1 MAAVDFFLKLDGIKG
16 ESTDDKH
23 KGEIDIE
30 SWSWGETNSSSGH
43 GGGGSGVGKV
53 AVQDL
58 HFVHKL
64 DKATPQ
70 LWQLC
75 ANGGH
80 IGKGTL
86 VCRKAGKDP
95 LEYLKIDLEQIYVT
109 SVSTGGHSGDAL
121 PTEQVSLNFSK
132 FHLKYYPQK
141 PDGSGDTAQ
150 ELKMDIAAHKIG

>member
-1 MAAVDFFLKLDGIKG
+1 MALVDFFLKLEVVKG

-23 KGEIDIE
+23 KGEIDLE
-30 SWSWGETNSSSGH
+30 SWSWGATNSASGH
-43 GGGGSGVGKV
+43 VGGGSGVGKV
-53 AVQDL
+53 SVQDL
-58 HFVHKL
+58 HFTHRLTRRHRSFSTFV
-64 DKATPQ
+64 P
-70 LWQLC
+70 WYYI
-75 ANGGH
+75 N
-80 IGKGTL
+80 KGTL

-109 SVSTGGHSGDAL
+109 SISTGGHHGDAL

-132 FHLKYYPQK
+132 FHVKYYPQK

>member
-23 KGEIDIE
+23 KGEIDVE
-30 SWSWGETNSSSGH
+30 SWSWGATNASSGPT
-43 GGGGSGVGKV
+43 GGGHGVGKV
-53 AVQDL
+53 SVQDL

-64 DKATPQ
+64 DKASAQ
-70 LWQLC
+70 LFQLC
-75 ANGGH
+75 SNGH
-80 IGKGTL
+80 HVAKGTL

-95 LEYLKIDLEQIYVT
+95 LEYLKLDLEHVFVT
-109 SVSTGGHSGDAL
+109 SISVGGHSGDTL
-121 PTEQVSLNFSK
+121 PTEQVSLSFAK

-150 ELKMDIAAHKIG
+150 ELKMDVAAHKIG

>member
-1 MAAVDFFLKLDGIKG
+1 MALVDFFLKLEGVKG

-23 KGEIDIE
+23 KGEIDLE
-30 SWSWGETNSSSGH
+30 SWSWGATNSASGH
-43 GGGGSGVGKV
+43 VGGGSGVGKV
-53 AVQDL
+53 SVQDL

-64 DKATPQ
+64 DKASPQ
-70 LWQLC
+70 LFNFC
-75 ANGGH
+75 ASGGH
-80 IGKGTL
+80 INKGTL

-109 SVSTGGHSGDAL
+109 SISTGGHHGDAL

-132 FHLKYYPQK
+132 FHVKYYPQK
-141 PDGSGDTAQ
+141 ADGSGDTAQ

>member
-43 GGGGSGVGKV
+43 AGGGSGVGKV

>member
-1 MAAVDFFLKLDGIKG
+1 M
-16 ESTDDKH
+16 
-23 KGEIDIE
+23 
-30 SWSWGETNSSSGH
+30 N
-43 GGGGSGVGKV
+43 
-53 AVQDL
+53 
-58 HFVHKL
+58 
-64 DKATPQ
+64 
-70 LWQLC
+70 
-75 ANGGH
+75 
-80 IGKGTL
+80 KGTL

-109 SVSTGGHSGDAL
+109 SISTGGHHGDAL